1 MARVRSFP
9 PLSLLTAKVLLLGSM
24 PGKASLEAGQYY
36 AHPRN
41 AFWPLMEALLGIPTT
56 WSYEK
61 RTMELMNQGIAVW
74 DVLQACSRPG
84 SLDSD
89 IVPSS
94 MRANDFA
101 RFFREHPRIRL
112 IGFNGVTAWQAYR
125 RLVLPDLEPGHKAL
139 RTVVLPSTS
148 PAMASLNVE
157 AKTKVWRL
165 ELGLEQR

>member
-9 PLSLLTAKVLLLGSM
+9 PISHPTATVLLLGSM
-24 PGKASLEAGQYY
+24 PGRASLEAGQYY

-41 AFWPLMEALLGIPTT
+41 AFWPLMETLLGIYSAWP
-56 WSYEK
+56 YEK
-61 RTMELMNQGIAVW
+61 RKSGLIDQKIAVW

-112 IGFNGVTAWQAYR
+112 IGFNGATAWQAYR

-139 RTVVLPSTS
+139 WTVALPSTS
-148 PAMASLNVE
+148 PAMASLNVA
-157 AKTKVWRL
+157 AKTEAWRL
-165 ELGLEQR
+165 ALGLEQR